1 MDIAKK
7 REQILY
13 GNIQKTML
21 ALALPVMATNLIQT
35 IYGLVDTFF
44 VGKLGNA
51 PMAAVQLSFP
61 INFLILALGMGMSI
75 AATSM
80 IAQYSGRKDYAGARK
95 VAVQIL
101 MFNAILSVVLGVL
114 GAVFL
119 EPLLKYVIGVKPH
132 ILPYTYTYL
141 LINLLGSPTL
151 FLMFAYN
158 GIRNGSGDTLS
169 PMLLNTAGVVLTI
182 ILDPILIFTLKLG
195 VAGGAWAVVIS
206 RGLFTA
212 YALYG
217 MFKKPGEMQ
226 LHLSDFKFDL
236 PLIRRIV
243 TIGLPSSFGQS
254 MEAVGFIVMNMFI
267 LDLGDITLNA
277 FTIGNRINGLILMP
291 AMGIG
296 GALATIIGQNL
307 GAGQVDRAKKAVK
320 AAVILA
326 TLILTLGG
334 IPMILWAK
342 PIIGFFSSDPNVIA
356 QGSYYLILIT
366 LSIPL
371 MGFFNIFTGT
381 FQGSGHT
388 TLTMFMQL
396 GRLWALR
403 IPMILIFKRLMP
415 GDPSAIWYSMILSN
429 FLTAL
434 VGYGIYKTDRWTVP
448 VIRGP
453 KTPVALVKASSES
466 DLSEATIH
474 S

>member
-7 REQILY
+7 REQILN
-13 GNIQKTML
+13 GNIEKTML
-21 ALALPVMATNLIQT
+21 TLAVPVMATNLIQT

-61 INFLILALGMGMSI
+61 INFLTLALGMGMSI

-80 IAQYSGRKDYAGARK
+80 IAQYAGRKDYNGARK
-95 VAVQIL
+95 VAAQIL
-101 MFNAILSVVLGVL
+101 LFNAVLSVVLGVL
-114 GAVFL
+114 GTLFL

-132 ILPYTYTYL
+132 ILPYTYDYL
-141 LINLLGSPTL
+141 RINLLGLPTL

-169 PMLLNTAGVVLTI
+169 PMILNTAGVILTI
-182 ILDPILIFTLKLG
+182 ILDPFLIFTLNLG
-195 VAGGAWAVVIS
+195 VAGGAWAIVIS

-212 YALYG
+212 FALYR
-217 MFKKPGEMQ
+217 MFTKPGEMQ
-226 LHLSDFKFDL
+226 LHLSDLKFDTA
-236 PLIRRIV
+236 LISRIV
-243 TIGLPSSFGQS
+243 TIGLPSSFGQG
-254 MEAVGFIVMNMFI
+254 MEAIGFIVMNMFI

-307 GAGQVDRAKKAVK
+307 GAGQVDRAKKAV
-320 AAVILA
+320 AAAIKLA
-326 TLILTLGG
+326 TAILTIGG
-334 IPMILWAK
+334 IPMIIWAR
-342 PIIGFFSSDPNVIA
+342 PVIGVFSQDPGVIA
-356 QGSYYLILIT
+356 QGAHYLILIT

-371 MGFFNIFTGT
+371 MGFFNVFTGT

-388 TLTMFMQL
+388 TLTMYMQL

-434 VGYGIYKTDRWTVP
+434 IGYMIYRTNRWTVP
-448 VIRGP
+448 VIKSSRAQIDP
-453 KTPVALVKASSES
+453 EPVPVK
-466 DLSEATIH
+466 
-474 S
+474 

>member
-1 MDIAKK
+1 MDISKK
-7 REQILY
+7 REQILS
-13 GNIQKTML
+13 GNIEKTML
-21 ALALPVMATNLIQT
+21 SLALPVMATNLVQT

-61 INFLILALGMGMSI
+61 INFLVLALGMGMSI

-80 IAQYSGRKDYAGARK
+80 IAQYAGRKDYAGARK

-101 MFNAILSVVLGVL
+101 LFNAVLSVLLGVL
-114 GAVFL
+114 GAIFL
-119 EPLLKYVIGVKPH
+119 EPLLKHVIGVKPH
-132 ILPYTYTYL
+132 ILPYTYDYL
-141 LINLLGSPTL
+141 LINLLGMPTL

-169 PMLLNTAGVVLTI
+169 PMILNTAGVLLTI
-182 ILDPILIFTLKLG
+182 VLDPILIFQMKLG

-212 YALYG
+212 LALYL
-217 MFKKPGEMQ
+217 MFTKKGEMQ
-226 LHLSDFKFDL
+226 LHLRDLKFDF
-236 PLIRRIV
+236 PLVKRIV
-243 TIGLPSSFGQS
+243 AIGLPSSFGQS

-307 GAGQVDRAKKAVK
+307 GAGQITRAKKAVK

-326 TLILTLGG
+326 TSILTIGG

-342 PIIGFFSSDPNVIA
+342 PIISAFSSDPLVIE
-356 QGSYYLILIT
+356 QGAFYLILIT

-396 GRLWALR
+396 GRLWVLR

-429 FLTAL
+429 FLTAII
-434 VGYGIYKTDRWTVP
+434 GYLIYKTDLWTTP
-448 VIRGP
+448 VIRGAKP
-453 KTPVALVKASSES
+453 SEVKLVTEASR
-466 DLSEATIH
+466 
-474 S
+474 